1 MAEVLDGPWADY
13 ARAQVAARR
22 AWHRD
27 ERDMTPES
35 VLDHVLARVA
45 AGMPVDG
52 TDVIRVRCSAARRER
67 ARTALLL
74 RHAAP
79 YEDDLRHRAAMDPA
93 RTAVV
98 ADALRRIGRRDA
110 TMLVLDARGYGSAE
124 VAAIVGIGADTVRQR
139 LSRRRAAL
147 VAGSANV

>member
-67 ARTALLL
+67 ARTALVL
-74 RHAAP
+74 RHAPSQEA
-79 YEDDLRHRAAMDPA
+79 DLRHRAPLDPERA
-93 RTAVV
+93 AVLT
-98 ADALRRIGRRDA
+98 DTMRRFGA
-110 TMLVLDARGYGSAE
+110 LDARVLTLDAQGLGGEE
-124 VAAIVGIGADTVRQR
+124 VAAMTGLAAAAARQR
-139 LSRRRAAL
+139 LARGRARLAAASRH
-147 VAGSANV
+147 V